1 MRYVGAN
8 ALPLLREWWN
18 YNEHYDEDTAMI
30 YGGSYYNLIDR
41 SFSLMNHRQTE
52 LSMALHRPDVVARM
66 PFDAYGDL
74 ADYAKAEEISELGRK
89 LMAEA
94 LDRYEAEKE

>member
-1 MRYVGAN
+1 
-8 ALPLLREWWN
+8 
-18 YNEHYDEDTAMI
+18 
-30 YGGSYYNLIDR
+30 
-41 SFSLMNHRQTE
+41 
-52 LSMALHRPDVVARM
+52 M

-94 LDRYEAEKE
+94 LDRYEAERE